1 MTPQDVFTP
10 KELGSIVE
18 SWQLKAGGLF
28 ALSLHDKGL
37 LDLDGPKM
45 KEALAPEGKYLDDCL
60 DRYNAALI
68 QSGESPVALDQLVS
82 AITGGGLVKMTP

>member
-1 MTPQDVFTP
+1 MTPQEFFNAD
-10 KELGSIVE
+10 ELGRIVE

-37 LDLDGPKM
+37 LDLDGPRM
-45 KEALAPEGKYLDDCL
+45 EEALAPEGKYLDDCL

-68 QSGESPVALDQLVS
+68 QSGESPVALDQMIG
-82 AITGGGLVKMTP
+82 AITGGDLVKMTP